1 MPGKAWWGLP
11 LLCFLLSV
19 VVSARIQAHTAG
31 RGESRGAREGGSLL
45 VEISRRPEFSFGF
58 RNFLADVAWLQA
70 VQVAGSRTLS
80 HEDYD
85 RLASLLDA
93 VTRYDRRFLIPYL
106 VGGILLGDS
115 PDHAGDALRI
125 LSRGRENY
133 PEDWRLPFYMGYNWY
148 YVIGDSRKGALAM
161 QEAALLPGCPAFI
174 GPLAARMYGEG
185 NDPETALEM
194 LEKLIQVEA
203 DPYRKSAFEHRRV
216 EVLVERDLRLL
227 EGAVMAYR
235 TTRGGFPSD
244 LQDLVRAGL
253 LTAIPRDPS
262 GGVYR
267 YLPDGTVRSDLV
279 PNRLKVFRR

>member
-1 MPGKAWWGLP
+1 MSAVPGKAWWGLP

-19 VVSARIQAHTAG
+19 AVSARIPARTAG
-31 RGESRGAREGGSLL
+31 LGEAREGGSLL

-70 VQVAGSRTLS
+70 VQVAGSPTLS
-80 HEDYD
+80 HDDYD

-93 VTRYDRRFLIPYL
+93 VTLFDRRFLIPYL
-106 VGGILLGDS
+106 AGGVLLGES

-125 LSRGRENY
+125 LARGRESY

-148 YVIGDSRKGALAM
+148 FVIGDPWKGALAM

-194 LEKLIQVEA
+194 LENLIRVEA
-203 DPYRKSAFEHRRV
+203 DPYRKSAFERRRV

-227 EGAVMAYR
+227 EGAVSSYR
-235 TTRGGFPSD
+235 KERGTLPSD

-253 LTAIPRDPS
+253 LAGIPRDPS
-262 GGVYR
+262 GREYR
-267 YLPDGTVRSDLV
+267 FLPDGTVRSDLV
-279 PNRLKVFRR
+279 PNRLKVFRK